1 MSAIPAFVMSL
12 LCIVGGGIGFA
23 KKGSIMS
30 LVSGL
35 TSVPIPRLDRSLI
48 ETTGPGCFTSGAESR
63 LARDTQRDSKA
74 LSVCFLVFLSDIL
87 LTCTAASALLAL
99 SSAPRVTKGPVPK
112 LLAVTS
118 SVVAFYYSRLLY

>member
-35 TSVPIPRLDRSLI
+35 T
-48 ETTGPGCFTSGAESR
+48 TGMLYLWSGKQIGEGHPTGFQGA
-63 LARDTQRDSKA
+63 
-74 LSVCFLVFLSDIL
+74 F
-87 LTCTAASALLAL
+87 AASALLAL